1 MIVLIIITA
10 ILLIVGIVILVGKGD
25 NLMAGYNTAS
35 KKEREEYDVKRLRYL
50 VGGLLIIQAPM
61 TFFLLGEET
70 MTAGFAYGALT
81 FILCIIVVILANTW
95 AKKKSK

>member
-1 MIVLIIITA
+1 MIVLIVITA
-10 ILLIVGIVILVGKGD
+10 ILLIMGIVILVGKGD

-50 VGGLLIIQAPM
+50 VGGLLIILAPM

-70 MTAGFAYGALT
+70 MTAGFAYVALT
-81 FILCIIVVILANTW
+81 IILCIIVVILANTW